1 MARLQHSTLLFGCL
15 PPHRP
20 VCAQIVSASRD
31 KTIKL
36 WNTLGECKY
45 TWDAADGGHTDW
57 VSCVRFSPTTTQPV
71 IVSGGWDKQIKVW
84 DLTLSKVMRQ
94 HNLVGHT
101 GYINAVTVSPDG
113 SLCASGGK
121 DATAMLWDLT
131 EGKRLYMLDAG
142 DIIHAVCFSPMR
154 YWLVAAT
161 QKGIKVRA
169 TRLFSCIF
177 LSPPELLCASPW
189 MQSS

>member
-1 MARLQHSTLLFGCL
+1 MLHHVGQL
-15 PPHRP
+15 
-20 VCAQIVSASRD
+20 VCDSQIVSASRD

-94 HNLVGHT
+94 HNLVGHS

-161 QKGIKVRA
+161 QKGIKVWPPFRGDPVSYVSENCRDNHA
-169 TRLFSCIF
+169 EEAWASMRL
-177 LSPPELLCASPW
+177 ASPT
-189 MQSS
+189 S